1 MKPVA
6 WTIVACIISW
16 LAAALVVDRRMS
28 FEILGG
34 MAGPLVAVTTTWLL
48 AIRFERRHPAGLMSL
63 MAGGFAVKVVFFG
76 VYVAVMLR
84 VLALRPVPFVAS
96 FTIYFIGLYL
106 TEALYLRR
114 LFSEGM
120 RASR

>member
-1 MKPVA
+1 MKPIV

-16 LAAALVVDRRMS
+16 LAAAMIVDRKTS

-34 MAGPLVAVTTTWLL
+34 MAGPLAAVCSTWLL
-48 AIRFERRHPAGLMSL
+48 AVWVQRRYPAALMSL
-63 MAGGFAVKVVFFG
+63 MVTGFAVKLVFFG
-76 VYVAVMLR
+76 LYVTVMLR
-84 VLALRPVPFVAS
+84 ALSLRPTPFVAS